1 MAGTVSTVSVY
12 ATHTAFDESRPDA
25 LLRAFTAAI
34 RQAGATPAVHCCV
47 PDPPV
52 DAFIAAG
59 FSAIAF
65 EPFKP
70 DDRWARAIDKQ
81 VRLWPQVEPIQDSA
95 RRSPEAVAGALGF
108 SLESV
113 HEHTVD
119 TPTSALD
126 SMTSIEARR

>member
-1 MAGTVSTVSVY
+1 
-12 ATHTAFDESRPDA
+12 
-25 LLRAFTAAI
+25 
-34 RQAGATPAVHCCV
+34 
-47 PDPPV
+47 PPV

-65 EPFKP
+65 EPLKP

-95 RRSPEAVAGALGF
+95 RHSLETFVGALGF

-113 HEHTVD
+113 HEQLVV
-119 TPTSALD
+119 TPPCGLD
-126 SMTSIEARR
+126 SQTLHDAKTALSRTQQLADSVP